1 MARKLGCDFSLER
14 GIPMR
19 ASVSFVLAALS
30 AAAVAGSA
38 LAQPAIVVPIDQ
50 STRLNVA
57 GSAYSVLV
65 GSPAV
70 ADVTVIDSH
79 TLFIS
84 GRGYGTTDVVV
95 LDRGGATLFSGEVVV
110 TAPEAGRVSVYRG
123 SARTDMACAPGCQI
137 AARSGD
143 AGGGGGAT
151 APGGPN
157 TLSGALATVAGGGTP

>member
-1 MARKLGCDFSLER
+1 
-14 GIPMR
+14 MR

-95 LDRGGATLFSGEVVV
+95 LDRNGSTLFSGEVVV

-137 AARSGD
+137 AARSDG
-143 AGGGGGAT
+143 GGGGGAT
-151 APGGPN
+151 APGGAN
-157 TLSGALATVAGGGTP
+157 TLSGAMATVAAGGTP